1 LVAVTVQIR
10 LFAIL
15 REHAGRQTLQIEL
28 HDGATVADALRELDD
43 SGPLAGLIERLS
55 VSMSVNRVY
64 ATKDTPLRPG
74 DELALIPPLSGGEA
88 TLPAQIHVRV
98 TDQDLSMDALHRRVS
113 SPHAGAIV
121 IFCGVTREVERLEYE
136 AYVEMADE
144 QIAAIAAE
152 CARRNALSA
161 IAIEH
166 RVGSVPLQQPSVIVA
181 ASAPHREQA
190 FAGAR
195 EAIDLV
201 KERAPIWKREIAGE
215 SGRWVQGTPPR

>member
-1 LVAVTVQIR
+1 MTVQIR

-15 REHAGRQTLQIEL
+15 REHAGRQTLEIEL
-28 HDGATVADALRELDD
+28 HDGATVADALRTLDG

-55 VSMSVNRVY
+55 VSMAVNRLY

-88 TLPAQIHVRV
+88 TLPARIHVRV
-98 TDQDLSMDALHRRVS
+98 TDRDLSVDALHQRVS

-144 QIAAIAAE
+144 QIAAIAVE
-152 CARRNALSA
+152 CARRNELSA

-166 RVGSVPLQQPSVIVA
+166 RVGSVPLQEPSVIVA

-201 KERAPIWKREIAGE
+201 KERAPIWKREITGD
-215 SGRWVQGTPPR
+215 SSRWVQGTPPR